1 MYRIISSSKDTYI
14 TNKIINNKFRATD
27 ANVGQAGTL
36 DLFKLYGE
44 SISGSD
50 RTPTEL
56 SRILIK
62 FDLSEVTKM
71 HNAGQIDLG
80 DSSFKSKLIL
90 HDVYGGQTTPN
101 NFNLIVF
108 PLSQSFDEGNGYDI
122 VNFSDLGTTN
132 YVTASV
138 VSSTI
143 NKWNLP
149 GAMKSGSLNDE
160 NIDVIVN
167 GVIQGQSSTS
177 SLAPIVY
184 FNTGEEN
191 LEADVTTFISASA
204 KSLIDNHG
212 FLIAFSGSYEKDTNT
227 YFVKRFASRNSI
239 NKALRPKLTIQ
250 YDDSIQD
257 NHENFEFN
265 ITGSL
270 YLNNFSRG
278 TLTNIVS
285 GSSASELTGD
295 GCLFVK
301 IESGSYKKIFS
312 GSQALRGSNTLTGIY
327 SCSFAIDGFDSLLYN
342 DVVAS
347 GSITF
352 NEIWTNDKET
362 VTYLSS
368 SLKVSKN
375 TTTAVSYGEQRLN
388 VSLLNLRHRY
398 KQSEYVRIRVFAEN
412 ADRKVVFR
420 KTPLETPSQIFPN
433 MFYRVR
439 DVEAGDIFID
449 FDDTNNS
456 TKLSSDSQGMYF
468 DFYMSSLPPGRAY
481 VFDFLIKQSGF
492 DQVIKDAASKFIVE

>member
-1 MYRIISSSKDTYI
+1 MYRILSSSKDTYI

-27 ANVGQAGTL
+27 ANAGQAGTL

-44 SISGSD
+44 NLSGSD

-56 SRILIK
+56 SRLLIK
-62 FDLSEVTKM
+62 FDLDEVTRM
-71 HNAGQIDLG
+71 HNAGQIDVG
-80 DSSFKSKLIL
+80 DDSFKSQLIL

-101 NFNLIVF
+101 NYHLIVF

-122 VNFSDLGTTN
+122 VNFSDLGSTN
-132 YVTASV
+132 YITASST
-138 VSSTI
+138 SSTI

-149 GAMKSGSLNDE
+149 GAMASGSLGDE

-167 GVIQGQSSTS
+167 GTITGQTS
-177 SLAPIVY
+177 AINLAPVIY
-184 FNTGEEN
+184 FDTGTED
-191 LEADVTTFISASA
+191 LVADVTKFVSASS

-212 FLIAFSGSYEKDTNT
+212 FLIAFSGSYEKDKNT

-250 YDDSIQD
+250 YNDSLQD
-257 NHENFEFN
+257 NHENFEFDVS
-265 ITGSL
+265 GSL
-270 YLNNFSRG
+270 YLNNFNRG
-278 TLTNIVS
+278 KFANILS
-285 GSSASELTGD
+285 GSSATELTGD
-295 GCLFVK
+295 DCIFVK
-301 IESGSYKKIFS
+301 IESGSYKKIIA
-312 GSQALRGSNTLTGIY
+312 GSQVKRGQNNLTGIY
-327 SCSFAIDGFDSLLYN
+327 SASFAISSYDSILYKPALLT
-342 DVVAS
+342 

-352 NEIWTNDKET
+352 NEIWTNENET

-368 SLKVSKN
+368 SLKIRKN
-375 TTTAVSYGEQRLN
+375 SRTAISYGEQRLN

-398 KQSEYVRIRVFAEN
+398 KTTEYVRIRVFAQN

-420 KTPLETPSQIFPN
+420 KTPLEAPSEIFPE
-433 MFYRVR
+433 MYYRVR
-439 DVEAGDIFID
+439 DVKSGDIYIP
-449 FDDTNNS
+449 FDENNNS

-468 DFYMSSLPPGRAY
+468 DFYMSSLPPGRSY

>member
-1 MYRIISSSKDTYI
+1 MYRIITSSKDTYI
-14 TNKIINNKFRATD
+14 TNKIIGNKFRATD

-50 RTPTEL
+50 RTPIEL
-56 SRILIK
+56 SRLLIK

-71 HNAGQIDLG
+71 HNAGKIDLG

-132 YVTASV
+132 YITASV
-138 VSSTI
+138 NSSTV
-143 NKWNLP
+143 NAWNLP
-149 GAMKSGSLNDE
+149 GAMKSGSLGDE

-167 GVIQGQSSTS
+167 GVIQGQSVTS
-177 SLAPIVY
+177 SLAPVIY
-184 FNTGEEN
+184 FDTGEED
-191 LEADVTTFISASA
+191 LEADVTTFVSASA

-239 NKALRPKLTIQ
+239 NKALRPKLVIQ
-250 YDDSIQD
+250 YNDSIQD
-257 NHENFEFN
+257 NHENFEFDLS
-265 ITGSL
+265 GSL

-278 TLTNIVS
+278 SLKNIVS
-285 GSSASELTGD
+285 GSSATELTGED
-295 GCLFVK
+295 CIFLK
-301 IESGSYKKIFS
+301 IESGSYKKIVT
-312 GSQALRGSNTLTGIY
+312 GSQALRGAKRLTGIY
-327 SCSFAIDGFDSLLYN
+327 SCSFAINSFNNLLYN
-342 DVVAS
+342 DVVSS

-368 SLKVSKN
+368 SIKVLKSS
-375 TTTAVSYGEQRLN
+375 TTAISYGEQRLN

-398 KQSEYVRIRVFAEN
+398 KQSEYVRIRVFAQN
-412 ADRKVVFR
+412 ADRKIVFK

-439 DVEAGDIFID
+439 DVKSGDIYIP
-449 FDDTNNS
+449 FDQINNS
-456 TKLSSDSQGMYF
+456 TKLSSDSKGMYF
-468 DFYMSSLPPGRAY
+468 DFYMSSLPPGRSY